1 MPTIDKYND
10 FRTDTLTG
18 EPLRLAVA
26 IREFMR
32 SEDSLYN
39 GGCRAFY
46 SPQEWQERGEM
57 YGTNSALVLCH
68 DGGELSY
75 RCNYGKGQPDEIKRF
90 DDFIRSLGYY
100 VESCTGWYSA
110 LYPLAAQPAPETW
123 HGA

>member
-18 EPLRLAVA
+18 EALRLAVA

-32 SEDSLYN
+32 SEDALYN

-46 SPQEWQERGEM
+46 SPDEWKERGEM
-57 YGTNSALVLCH
+57 FGTGSALILCH

-75 RCNYGKGQPDEIKRF
+75 RCNWDKCRIEEIRRF
-90 DDFIRSLGYY
+90 DDFIYTLGYY
-100 VESCTGWYSA
+100 VESLTGWYSA
-110 LYPLAAQPAPETW
+110 LYPLEAK
-123 HGA
+123 